1 MTFDFRITKV
11 RLPVSLIMLGGEEL
25 GGEMFVQ
32 SVSATGHGREEI
44 PDILN
49 NEEPFFPLARA
60 GGTLLVAKDQ
70 VREVVISGD
79 QFADSFL
86 ATAARAEPVE
96 LTLTDG
102 SVRTGKVY
110 LEMPTARPRLLD
122 FLNRYAQRFVM
133 LYAAGGVCL
142 VNRTLIEH
150 VRPVED

>member
-32 SVSATGHGREEI
+32 SFSAKHQGREEI

-49 NEEPFFPLARA
+49 SDEPFFPLARE

-70 VREVVISGD
+70 VREVVVAGETFD
-79 QFADSFL
+79 DPFL
-86 ATAARAEPVE
+86 ARAARAEPVE

-102 SVRTGKVY
+102 SVRTGRVY
-110 LEMPTARPRLLD
+110 LEMPTERPRLLD
-122 FLNRYAQRFVM
+122 FLNRYAQRFVV

-150 VRPVED
+150 VRPME

>member
-11 RLPVSLIMLGGEEL
+11 RLRVSLIMLGGEEL

-32 SVSATGHGREEI
+32 SISATGHGREEI

-60 GGTLLVAKDQ
+60 GGTLLFAKDR

-102 SVRTGKVY
+102 
-110 LEMPTARPRLLD
+110 
-122 FLNRYAQRFVM
+122 
-133 LYAAGGVCL
+133 
-142 VNRTLIEH
+142 
-150 VRPVED
+150 

>member
-1 MTFDFRITKV
+1 MTFDFRIAKV

-32 SVSATGHGREEI
+32 ALSAKHQGREEI

-49 NEEPFFPLARA
+49 SDEPFFPLARA

-70 VREVVISGD
+70 VREVVVTGE
-79 QFADSFL
+79 QFDDPFL

-102 SVRTGKVY
+102 SVRTGRVY

-122 FLNRYAQRFVM
+122 FLNRYAQRFVV

-150 VRPVED
+150 VRPME

>member
-32 SVSATGHGREEI
+32 SISATRHGREEI

-49 NEEPFFPLARA
+49 SDEPFFPLARA

-79 QFADSFL
+79 QFADPFL
-86 ATAARAEPVE
+86 QTAARAEPVE

-102 SVRTGKVY
+102 SVRTGKVF

-150 VRPVED
+150 VRPVEE